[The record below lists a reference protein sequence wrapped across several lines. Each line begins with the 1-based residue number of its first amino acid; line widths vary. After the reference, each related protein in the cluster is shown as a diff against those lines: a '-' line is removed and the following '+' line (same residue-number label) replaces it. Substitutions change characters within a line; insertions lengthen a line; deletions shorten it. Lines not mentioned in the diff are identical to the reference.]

1 MTNPLDTMKFTVKD
15 THGEYKDKP
24 ISYFHIHFSE
34 QWRAASSAYIAA
46 SKLEVGQTVYT
57 CGIHITRTE

>member
-1 MTNPLDTMKFTVKD
+1 MKFTIKD
-15 THGEYKDKP
+15 PKVNGEYKDKP
-24 ISYFHIHFSE
+24 LSYFNDFFSE
-34 QWRAASSAYIAA
+34 QWRAASSTYIAA